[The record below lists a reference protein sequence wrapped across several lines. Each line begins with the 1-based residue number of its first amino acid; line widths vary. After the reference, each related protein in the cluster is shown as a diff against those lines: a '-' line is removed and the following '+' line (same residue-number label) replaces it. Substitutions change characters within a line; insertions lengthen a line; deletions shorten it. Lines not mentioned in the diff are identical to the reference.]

1 MELEGIIIS
10 AGVTIFSFGLMIIS
24 LASYKKY
31 HNPKLLFISGV
42 FVVLFVKGILF
53 SLSIFLPDMSILRT
67 FLYSIYSGL
76 FDLIIL
82 ILLFIATL
90 KR

>member
-1 MELEGIIIS
+1 MEIESIVIS
-10 AGVTIFSFGLMIIS
+10 ASVTIFSLGLLLIS
-24 LASYKKY
+24 LISYKK
-31 HNPKLLFISGV
+31 HKNPKLLFISFV
-42 FVVLFVKGILF
+42 FVVLLVKGIV
-53 SLSIFLPDMSILRT
+53 LSIGLFYPESSINFIL
-67 FLYSIYSGL
+67 LDKYSGL

>member
-1 MELEGIIIS
+1 MEIESIVIS
-10 AGVTIFSFGLMIIS
+10 ASVTIFSLGLLLIS
-24 LASYKKY
+24 L
-31 HNPKLLFISGV
+31 L
-42 FVVLFVKGILF
+42 VKGIA
-53 SLSIFLPDMSILRT
+53 LSIGLFYPESSINFIL
-67 FLYSIYSGL
+67 SDKYSGL